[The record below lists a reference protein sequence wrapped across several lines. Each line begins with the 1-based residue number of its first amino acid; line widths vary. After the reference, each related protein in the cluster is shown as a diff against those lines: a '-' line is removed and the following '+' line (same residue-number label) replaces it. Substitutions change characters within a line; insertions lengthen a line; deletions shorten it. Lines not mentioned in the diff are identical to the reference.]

1 MPKTG
6 AERQQAWRDRRA
18 RCIAALAA
26 DRAGL
31 AGARG
36 HLAGALTEAER
47 LAPGNASTQP
57 PQPTAAATPAVPT
70 CGDPSRPPRRRL
82 IAYAT
87 NASAPAMQT
96 DSGHFSSNTGR
107 IATSSENSP
116 LTGTIQ

>member
-47 LAPGNASTQP
+47 LAAQQCKHP
-57 PQPTAAATPAVPT
+57 AAAADRGHCHA
-70 CGDPSRPPRRRL
+70 CGID
-82 IAYAT
+82 
-87 NASAPAMQT
+87 MW
-96 DSGHFSSNTGR
+96 
-107 IATSSENSP
+107 
-116 LTGTIQ
+116 

>member
-26 DRAGL
+26 GRAGL

-36 HLAGALTEAER
+36 HLAGALTEA
-47 LAPGNASTQP
+47 GNASTQP
-57 PQPTAAATPAVPT
+57 PQPTATATPAVTT

-87 NASAPAMQT
+87 NASAQPCKQ
-96 DSGHFSSNTGR
+96 
-107 IATSSENSP
+107 IADTSA
-116 LTGTIQ
+116 TIPGVSLPTAKTAR